1 MGSDKG
7 TLQAHSCVVA
17 TKAIHQMV
25 VSRSLNLQDDSL
37 NIPDGPNGPKATAV
51 AWKLLG
57 LPQECGMNRCC
68 TEGLCKTQKIKSR
81 AGWKTVCRAVC
92 LASCVLVAS
101 SSGMT

>member
-68 TEGLCKTQKIKSR
+68 TEGLCKTQKELKVER
-81 AGWKTVCRAVC
+81 DGKQYAGLFAWRAVC
-92 LASCVLVAS
+92 W
-101 SSGMT
+101 